1 MKQLL
6 QWTFALAIALS
17 VSACPAPT
25 PVVPTPSASPDG
37 LVSAAYAATLLSPA
51 QGLVA
56 QVTNGQVRYS
66 ADDAQVRLEA
76 GPGASATVINLLSV
90 TYVYTDPYGE
100 EAALAPVEHPIAPV
114 AVPAGSPQGAASATV
129 TVPLANSS
137 LSDLFLG
144 PNPPS
149 QAIARVQFITS
160 AGDTLQ
166 DRSQSDLTL
175 NVPINRQ

>member
-6 QWTFALAIALS
+6 QWILASAIAMS

-25 PVVPTPSASPDG
+25 PAVLAPSASPGG
-37 LVSAAYAATLLSPA
+37 LVAVGYTATLLSPA
-51 QGLVA
+51 HGLVA
-56 QVTNGQVRYS
+56 QVTSGQVRYS

-76 GPGASATVINLLSV
+76 GPGASATVVNLLSV

-114 AVPAGSPQGAASATV
+114 AVPAGSPQGSASATV

-149 QAIARVQFITS
+149 RAIARVQFVTS

-175 NVPINRQ
+175 NVPIDRQ